1 MSERS
6 KHDIAD
12 LVARVAEGDRDAFRR
27 LYDLY
32 ADQVYGLVR
41 YVTRHEQ
48 TAEEVTQETFI
59 KLWRKA
65 DSYRSGRGKFSTWL
79 LTVAKRTAIDRLRR
93 ENRRPEIA
101 EAVDVEAD
109 WRPVLSNPGGHEE
122 EARWRSLYF
131 ALQDLPEEQKQAV
144 SLAYYQ
150 DMSHSQ
156 IAEYLG
162 IPLGTVKTRIR
173 LGMQKLRDA
182 WFNSEDDTS
191 KSAPADV

>member
-1 MSERS
+1 MSDHSEH
-6 KHDIAD
+6 KAAE
-12 LVARVAEGDRDAFRR
+12 LVSRVVEGDRRAFRE

-41 YVTRHEQ
+41 YVTGHDQ
-48 TAEEVTQETFI
+48 TAEEVAQETFI

-65 DSYRSGRGKFSTWL
+65 GSYRAGKGKFSTWL
-79 LTVAKRTAIDRLRR
+79 LTIAKRTAIDRLRR
-93 ENRRPEIA
+93 EDRRPKIA
-101 EAVDVEAD
+101 EAVDIEAD
-109 WRPVLSNPGGHEE
+109 WRPSLTNPGSGGE

-131 ALQDLPEEQKQAV
+131 ALQDLPDEQRQAV

-173 LGMQKLRDA
+173 LGMQKLREAWLSSGEDA
-182 WFNSEDDTS
+182 S

>member
-1 MSERS
+1 MSEDS
-6 KHDIAD
+6 KHDIAE
-12 LVARVAEGDRDAFRR
+12 LVGRVADGDRRAFRR
-27 LYDLY
+27 LYDQY
-32 ADQVYGLVR
+32 ADQVYGLAR
-41 YVTRHEQ
+41 YVTRHDQ

-65 DSYRSGRGKFSTWL
+65 GSYRPRRGKFSTWL
-79 LTVAKRTAIDRLRR
+79 LTIAKRTAIDRLRR
-93 ENRRPEIA
+93 EDRRPEIA
-101 EAVDVEAD
+101 EAVDIEAD
-109 WRPVLSNPGGHEE
+109 WRPALSNPGAGDE

-131 ALQDLPEEQKQAV
+131 ALHDLPDEQRQAV

-173 LGMQKLRDA
+173 LGMQKLRDG
-182 WFNSEDDTS
+182 WLSSEDDKS
-191 KSAPADV
+191 NSAPADV